1 MIIRIILYFILFYLI
16 YRTIRRVIQFIFP
29 STQNTEIKG
38 NPKKEVKSFDPN
50 NIEDIDYEEIERD
63 K

>member
-1 MIIRIILYFILFYLI
+1 LI
-16 YRTIRRVIQFIFP
+16 YRTIRRFIQFIFP
-29 STQNTEIKG
+29 STRNPEVKG